1 MLPELPRGLEM
12 HLYQTYGTNGEIGLL
27 PFPIGFRRFRSDPMK
42 LSNKGRYGLQAVFD
56 LAYHNE
62 GRAAQIK
69 DICDRQSIP
78 ARFLEQVFRDLK
90 KAGIVRSKRGPR
102 GGYEL
107 ARAAD
112 DLRVGDIVR
121 AIEGPISLAAG
132 EPRGRGTSNEVLRE
146 ALAAVSKDI
155 EACLDRVSVAELCAR
170 AERLGL
176 ARNAA
181 ARYVYAI

>member
-1 MLPELPRGLEM
+1 
-12 HLYQTYGTNGEIGLL
+12 
-27 PFPIGFRRFRSDPMK
+27 MK
-42 LSNKGRYGLQAVFD
+42 LSNKGRYGLQAIFD

-69 DICDRQSIP
+69 DICERQGIP

-90 KAGIVRSKRGPR
+90 KASIVRSKRGPR

-107 ARAAD
+107 SRPPQD
-112 DLRVGDIVR
+112 IRVGDIVR
-121 AIEGPISLAAG
+121 AIEGPIALAAG
-132 EPRGRGTSNEVLRE
+132 EPRGRGTSSDVLRE
-146 ALAAVSKDI
+146 ALATLSRDI
-155 EACLDRVSVAELCAR
+155 EGCFDELTVADLCAR
-170 AERLGL
+170 AERLGV

>member
-1 MLPELPRGLEM
+1 
-12 HLYQTYGTNGEIGLL
+12 
-27 PFPIGFRRFRSDPMK
+27 MK

-69 DICDRQSIP
+69 EICERQGIP

-107 ARAAD
+107 ARSAGE
-112 DLRVGDIVR
+112 LVVGDVVR
-121 AIEGPISLAAG
+121 AIEGPIALA
-132 EPRGRGTSNEVLRE
+132 ESELRGRGTSHEVLRDV
-146 ALAAVSKDI
+146 LGSLSRRI
-155 EACLDRVSVAELCAR
+155 EACFDELTIADLCAR
-170 AERLGL
+170 AERLGV
-176 ARNAA
+176 AKGAP

>member
-1 MLPELPRGLEM
+1 
-12 HLYQTYGTNGEIGLL
+12 
-27 PFPIGFRRFRSDPMK
+27 MK
-42 LSNKGRYGLQAVFD
+42 LSNKGRYGLQAIFD

-69 DICDRQSIP
+69 DICGRQGIP

-107 ARAAD
+107 TRAPAEV
-112 DLRVGDIVR
+112 LLGDIVR
-121 AIEGPISLAAG
+121 AIEGPISLTAG
-132 EPRGRGTSNEVLRE
+132 EVRSRGSSDDLLRE
-146 ALAAVSKDI
+146 ALATLSRKI
-155 EACLDRVSVAELCAR
+155 EACFDEVSVADLCAR
-170 AERLGL
+170 AERLGV
-176 ARNAA
+176 ARTAS

>member
-1 MLPELPRGLEM
+1 
-12 HLYQTYGTNGEIGLL
+12 
-27 PFPIGFRRFRSDPMK
+27 MK

-56 LAYHNE
+56 LAYHND

-69 DICDRQSIP
+69 DICDRQGIP

-107 ARAAD
+107 ARTPAE
-112 DLRVGDIVR
+112 LLLGDVVR
-121 AIEGPISLAAG
+121 AIEGPIELASGEFRNRGSSNELLRDVLAAL
-132 EPRGRGTSNEVLRE
+132 SH
-146 ALAAVSKDI
+146 KI
-155 EACLDRVSVAELCAR
+155 EACFDEVSVADLCAR
-170 AERLGL
+170 AERLGV
-176 ARNAA
+176 ARTSS